1 MTYYIYETEL
11 VTIIL
16 HHYPERLECAICC
29 NVPFIFSAAKALIWP
44 WLPEKTRQKVLFLSD
59 AAQREAVLTRYLST
73 VSVHSW
79 PAF

>member
-1 MTYYIYETEL
+1 METEL

-59 AAQREAVLTRYLST
+59 AAQREAVLTRYCICPFMASLLEFA
-73 VSVHSW
+73 V
-79 PAF
+79 PF